1 MMFRT
6 HKITSNTI
14 SIKNLVLLFFTIVFW
29 FASVITLADIE
40 ITSDISNARQTIGRI
55 TITSDG
61 TDNGTKEME
70 ISSGGIFI
78 NPAILSGQQTF
89 SGKVLGIDSQG
100 NLIYVT
106 SENLI
111 ISWAWL
117 GGDTWTL
124 SGENVYRFT
133 GNVGIGTNTPT
144 NKLHIVNSWATD
156 VYIEEK
162 AAGFA
167 ANLNLKNPIRSR
179 AIGWDSDP
187 DIFYIGFTSWSIY
200 FAINPLGF
208 VGIGTTQPTAPLQ
221 VVGNII
227 GWWTGSIITGT
238 NSTIAGGNGNSISG
252 DNSFIWGGEGSKV
265 IGKFSAIVMGTKSNS
280 ITNADNSFIGA
291 GNDHEILW
299 GNFSSIVGG
308 QNNIISG
315 ASYATIAGGIGN
327 EIYGNKSVILWW
339 QINKIWGQYS
349 SIPWWY
355 LNTISWSYSMA
366 IGSKATNNYNNSFIR
381 NDSTTA
387 IRNTMANN
395 QFIIYAANGV
405 GINTNTPG
413 VYALSVSGDIAAG
426 GYYYLSDRRY
436 KEHLQA
442 ISTPLD
448 KILSLHGYMFD
459 WKSNKKADIGVIAQE
474 VEQVFPAL
482 VATNTDGY
490 KSVKYGNLVA
500 PIIEAIRELNT
511 KITTL
516 RENYNHQQERIE
528 KLEAKISAMEE
539 RKQ

>member
-1 MMFRT
+1 MFRT

-61 TDNGTKEME
+61 TDNGIKEME
-70 ISSGGIFI
+70 ISSWGMFI
-78 NPAILSGQQTF
+78 NPAILPEQQTF
-89 SGKVLGIDSQG
+89 SWKVLGIDNSG
-100 NLIYVT
+100 NLLYVT
-106 SENLI
+106 SQNLVV
-111 ISWAWL
+111 SWAWL

-124 SGENVYRFT
+124 SGDNVYRYT

-144 NKLHIVNSWATD
+144 NKLHIVNSWSTD

-162 AAGFA
+162 AAGMA

-179 AIGWDSDP
+179 AVGWDSNP
-187 DIFYIGFTSWSIY
+187 DVFYIGFTSWNIY

-208 VGIGTTQPTAPLQ
+208 VGIGTTQPKANLQ
-221 VVGNII
+221 VVGTFIA
-227 GWWTGSIITGT
+227 GDYG
-238 NSTIAGGNGNSISG
+238 STITESDYSSIAGWLGSLIVSSPT
-252 DNSFIWGGEGSKV
+252 SFIWWGKGNVISGSSMWFIGMGEGNK
-265 IGKFSAIVMGTKSNS
+265 
-280 ITNADNSFIGA
+280 ITTANNSFIGG
-291 GNDHEILW
+291 GNSNTISW
-299 GNFSSIVGG
+299 GADYGV
-308 QNNIISG
+308 
-315 ASYATIAGGIGN
+315 IAGGVS
-327 EIYGNKSVILWW
+327 NKVYWDNSSIWW
-339 QINKIWGQYS
+339 WFSNKIWGQS
-349 SIPWWY
+349 STIPWGKS
-355 LNTISWSYSMA
+355 NTISGDYSIA
-366 IGSKATNNYNNSFIR
+366 IWRAATNNYNNSFIR
-381 NDSTTA
+381 NDSST
-387 IRNTMANN
+387 IRNTTANN
-395 QFIIYAANGV
+395 QFIIYATNGV

-436 KEHLQA
+436 KEHLQV
-442 ISTPLD
+442 ISTPLE

-474 VEQVFPAL
+474 VEQIFPAL

-511 KITTL
+511 NL
-516 RENYNHQQERIE
+516 RENYNHQEERIK
-528 KLEAKISAMEE
+528 KLEARISALEE
-539 RKQ
+539 KK